1 MLRRLTVNY
10 PPIMFHPLNTITAYK
25 GQIIY
30 DTPATEAKSE
40 TPVPELTWVPAGGG
54 APVGNPADL
63 QSLLVPRRPVRH
75 RPRRQRRQR
84 RQCRKSR
91 GHGGCRRRRWA
102 GTRPGWAA
110 RLDVA
115 RRNTDDT
122 RANPRRASAAQIPEH
137 QVVQEVADVAPFR
150 STTGLQLTT
159 RTPSHSSPWDT
170 IHVAALL
177 RIEQFSVPPVTTS
190 DRCRA
195 EWRVAD
201 TALTEP
207 TGGKHCG
214 LLDHAVV
221 GVPVMRRPIAS
232 ARTDG
237 VARGAQLDGLFCI

>member
-1 MLRRLTVNY
+1 MPEKPGARR
-10 PPIMFHPLNTITAYK
+10 
-25 GQIIY
+25 
-30 DTPATEAKSE
+30 
-40 TPVPELTWVPAGGG
+40 VPA
-54 APVGNPADL
+54 
-63 QSLLVPRRPVRH
+63 
-75 RPRRQRRQR
+75 
-84 RQCRKSR
+84 
-91 GHGGCRRRRWA
+91 RRWA